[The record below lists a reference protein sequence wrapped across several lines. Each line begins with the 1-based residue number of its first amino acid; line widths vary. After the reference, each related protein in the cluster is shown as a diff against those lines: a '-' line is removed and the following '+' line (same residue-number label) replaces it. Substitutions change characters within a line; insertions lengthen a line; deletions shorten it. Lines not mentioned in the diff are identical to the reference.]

1 MNKYVLVSIST
12 LAGAVAGFFA
22 GKFYYDKKYSKRA
35 DEEVESVKQS
45 LGFYDVKETE
55 DTAEKQPDKKP
66 QVVTNSLDV
75 AELKKYQQS
84 VDNLKYATASTSS
97 NSTEPYVIQAERYG
111 DKDDYE
117 TVTLNYYSE
126 DGVVTYDN
134 DDALSKADI
143 HRMIGDHFADAFEKT
158 HYTVYVRNDVLACDY
173 EILLIMG
180 SYEDVLTEH
189 PYLRKDNTDDD
200 D

>member
-12 LAGAVAGFFA
+12 IAGAVAGFFA

-35 DEEVESVKQS
+35 DEEVESVKQA
-45 LGFYDVKETE
+45 LGFYDEKE
-55 DTAEKQPDKKP
+55 DAASAEKQSDKKP

-75 AELKKYQQS
+75 AELKNYQKS
-84 VDNLKYATASTSS
+84 VDILKYATATASEKT
-97 NSTEPYVIQAERYG
+97 TEPYVIQAEQYG
-111 DKDDYE
+111 DEDDYE

-134 DDALSKADI
+134 DDALSKADV
-143 HRMIGDHFADAFEKT
+143 HRLIGDNFADAFEKT
-158 HYTVYVRNDVLACDY
+158 HYTVYVRNDILKCDY

-200 D
+200 